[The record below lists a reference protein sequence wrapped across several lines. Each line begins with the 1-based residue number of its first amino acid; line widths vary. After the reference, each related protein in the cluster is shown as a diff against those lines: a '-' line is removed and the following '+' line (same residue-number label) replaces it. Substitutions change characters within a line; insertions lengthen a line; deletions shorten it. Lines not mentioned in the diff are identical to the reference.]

1 MTLFT
6 KNPLE
11 RLMMQRPYPGK
22 EETPR
27 TPAPEGHF
35 CCGCSRYG
43 TVCLRPCYR
52 DTDLREKLRAKA
64 PIVCGSGPFKAPL
77 PVSLGSLGKGFA
89 LGVGWV
95 PCSIQKAA
103 LFIAFHRAGQP
114 VQQRLRREANLS
126 GVPIFTPVIPC
137 EEGTAVPGRHH
148 LHAGIFCKVLPEC
161 LQHPFKAQHP
171 YHILFRCILSFMG
184 TL

>member
-35 CCGCSRYG
+35 CYGCSRYG

-52 DTDLREKLRAKA
+52 DTDLHRCVWSRPARRLWTGRRRAF
-64 PIVCGSGPFKAPL
+64 PR
-77 PVSLGSLGKGFA
+77 SLIYVAS
-89 LGVGWV
+89 
-95 PCSIQKAA
+95 
-103 LFIAFHRAGQP
+103 
-114 VQQRLRREANLS
+114 
-126 GVPIFTPVIPC
+126 
-137 EEGTAVPGRHH
+137 
-148 LHAGIFCKVLPEC
+148 
-161 LQHPFKAQHP
+161 
-171 YHILFRCILSFMG
+171 YSFFSFSA
-184 TL
+184 

>member
-35 CCGCSRYG
+35 CYGCSRYG

-52 DTDLREKLRAKA
+52 DTDLQEKLRAKA
-64 PIVCGSGPFKAPL
+64 PE
-77 PVSLGSLGKGFA
+77 
-89 LGVGWV
+89 
-95 PCSIQKAA
+95 
-103 LFIAFHRAGQP
+103 R
-114 VQQRLRREANLS
+114 
-126 GVPIFTPVIPC
+126 
-137 EEGTAVPGRHH
+137 
-148 LHAGIFCKVLPEC
+148 
-161 LQHPFKAQHP
+161 
-171 YHILFRCILSFMG
+171 
-184 TL
+184 

>member
-11 RLMMQRPYPGK
+11 RLMLRLPRPDK

-52 DTDLREKLRAKA
+52 DTDLREKVVRKEPEL
-64 PIVCGSGPFKAPL
+64 
-77 PVSLGSLGKGFA
+77 SL
-89 LGVGWV
+89 
-95 PCSIQKAA
+95 
-103 LFIAFHRAGQP
+103 
-114 VQQRLRREANLS
+114 
-126 GVPIFTPVIPC
+126 
-137 EEGTAVPGRHH
+137 
-148 LHAGIFCKVLPEC
+148 
-161 LQHPFKAQHP
+161 
-171 YHILFRCILSFMG
+171 
-184 TL
+184 

>member
-1 MTLFT
+1 MCMKKNNNRLLRGVAAILCLALMFLTMSGMTLFT

-64 PIVCGSGPFKAPL
+64 PE
-77 PVSLGSLGKGFA
+77 
-89 LGVGWV
+89 
-95 PCSIQKAA
+95 
-103 LFIAFHRAGQP
+103 R
-114 VQQRLRREANLS
+114 
-126 GVPIFTPVIPC
+126 
-137 EEGTAVPGRHH
+137 
-148 LHAGIFCKVLPEC
+148 
-161 LQHPFKAQHP
+161 
-171 YHILFRCILSFMG
+171 
-184 TL
+184 

>member
-43 TVCLRPCYR
+43 TVCLRPCYL
-52 DTDLREKLRAKA
+52 DTEEAELRELTDSALAKL
-64 PIVCGSGPFKAPL
+64 CGITDAEY
-77 PVSLGSLGKGFA
+77 
-89 LGVGWV
+89 
-95 PCSIQKAA
+95 AA
-103 LFIAFHRAGQP
+103 LD
-114 VQQRLRREANLS
+114 L
-126 GVPIFTPVIPC
+126 TPDFD
-137 EEGTAVPGRHH
+137 
-148 LHAGIFCKVLPEC
+148 L
-161 LQHPFKAQHP
+161 
-171 YHILFRCILSFMG
+171 
-184 TL
+184 

>member
-52 DTDLREKLRAKA
+52 ETAGKSAGAL
-64 PIVCGSGPFKAPL
+64 GPRPL
-77 PVSLGSLGKGFA
+77 PHSPTDA
-89 LGVGWV
+89 TMY
-95 PCSIQKAA
+95 P
-103 LFIAFHRAGQP
+103 
-114 VQQRLRREANLS
+114 
-126 GVPIFTPVIPC
+126 
-137 EEGTAVPGRHH
+137 
-148 LHAGIFCKVLPEC
+148 
-161 LQHPFKAQHP
+161 
-171 YHILFRCILSFMG
+171 
-184 TL
+184 

>member
-35 CCGCSRYG
+35 CYGCSRYG

-52 DTDLREKLRAKA
+52 DTDLR
-64 PIVCGSGPFKAPL
+64 
-77 PVSLGSLGKGFA
+77 
-89 LGVGWV
+89 
-95 PCSIQKAA
+95 
-103 LFIAFHRAGQP
+103 
-114 VQQRLRREANLS
+114 
-126 GVPIFTPVIPC
+126 
-137 EEGTAVPGRHH
+137 
-148 LHAGIFCKVLPEC
+148 
-161 LQHPFKAQHP
+161 
-171 YHILFRCILSFMG
+171 
-184 TL
+184 

>member
-52 DTDLREKLRAKA
+52 DTDLREKTA
-64 PIVCGSGPFKAPL
+64 
-77 PVSLGSLGKGFA
+77 GKSAGA
-89 LGVGWV
+89 LGPPTLAAFSHRCYNV
-95 PCSIQKAA
+95 PMKDQM
-103 LFIAFHRAGQP
+103 
-114 VQQRLRREANLS
+114 QRKR
-126 GVPIFTPVIPC
+126 
-137 EEGTAVPGRHH
+137 
-148 LHAGIFCKVLPEC
+148 
-161 LQHPFKAQHP
+161 
-171 YHILFRCILSFMG
+171 M
-184 TL
+184 

>member
-35 CCGCSRYG
+35 CCGCARYG

-52 DTDLREKLRAKA
+52 DTDLRERRGRKRRSVRT
-64 PIVCGSGPFKAPL
+64 PTP
-77 PVSLGSLGKGFA
+77 
-89 LGVGWV
+89 
-95 PCSIQKAA
+95 AA
-103 LFIAFHRAGQP
+103 FSHRCTMYP
-114 VQQRLRREANLS
+114 
-126 GVPIFTPVIPC
+126 
-137 EEGTAVPGRHH
+137 
-148 LHAGIFCKVLPEC
+148 
-161 LQHPFKAQHP
+161 
-171 YHILFRCILSFMG
+171 
-184 TL
+184 

>member
-1 MTLFT
+1 MKERGNKPYDLELMLRIHLIQNLYDLSDGGRGCMTLFT

-52 DTDLREKLRAKA
+52 DTDLREKLRGKA
-64 PIVCGSGPFKAPL
+64 PE
-77 PVSLGSLGKGFA
+77 
-89 LGVGWV
+89 
-95 PCSIQKAA
+95 
-103 LFIAFHRAGQP
+103 R
-114 VQQRLRREANLS
+114 
-126 GVPIFTPVIPC
+126 
-137 EEGTAVPGRHH
+137 
-148 LHAGIFCKVLPEC
+148 
-161 LQHPFKAQHP
+161 
-171 YHILFRCILSFMG
+171 
-184 TL
+184 